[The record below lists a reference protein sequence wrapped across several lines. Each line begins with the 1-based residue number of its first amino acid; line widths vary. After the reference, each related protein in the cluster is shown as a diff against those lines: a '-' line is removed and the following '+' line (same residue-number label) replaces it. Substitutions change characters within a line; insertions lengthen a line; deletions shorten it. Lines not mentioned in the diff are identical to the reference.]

1 MTVFARLLL
10 CALLWLPPL
19 VGSAVGD
26 APQPPPRR
34 VLVLAS
40 FHRDLPAQ
48 RLFEQGLDEA
58 LRSAGPHQVFI
69 EYLDGARLAPAPAA
83 LAGAASTHAAPA
95 APAAP
100 AAAGSS
106 PAAAPTASAP
116 AVWPGTGWTAF
127 LQSKY
132 AAARIDVVV
141 AFLPLASEF
150 IVAQPQLLPR
160 ARRVHVEIAETRAA
174 FIRRADPQARIV
186 SPYVDYAPS
195 IAEALRLTGAR
206 RLVAIGESRDAAA
219 TMRLAMFRAA
229 VERDHAALPVEYWL
243 DRPLAELK
251 ARSAALPPGSVV
263 YFLLQFSDGAGRPMA
278 PVDVARELA
287 QHAPVPVVSQW
298 ESLIGSGVVGGYSLS
313 HVLLGREAARAALT
327 AAGDSR
333 AGVQAGAGE
342 AVTPASVM
350 RHVYDARQLRR
361 FGLDERALPPGSL
374 LMFHEPTLFERYRGQ
389 VLVLGGVFAGLLA
402 LLLLLA
408 ASNRARRRVL
418 TELAEERALLARRV
432 AERTAELDER
442 VAELAR
448 RNEDLTAMKAQLSLL
463 ANTDGLTRLANRR
476 HFDTVLDRELRRLQ
490 RHGGCL
496 SVVMLDVD
504 CFKAYN
510 DLRGHVAGDRC
521 LQAIAQLLMASARR
535 PTDTAARYGG
545 EEFAL
550 VLPDTP
556 AAGARQMAQQ
566 VLDDLDL
573 LAMPHPASSAG
584 PHVTMSA
591 GVVTVSGDQRLKPA
605 EVVTRADAA
614 LYRAKDA
621 GRHCVV
627 VASKFTEDCR
637 AGSAGAVR

>member
-1 MTVFARLLL
+1 MTGFARLLL
-10 CALLWLPPL
+10 FVLLWLPPL
-19 VGSAVGD
+19 VGAAAGD
-26 APQPPPRR
+26 EPLR

-58 LRSAGPHQVFI
+58 LRSGGPHQVFI
-69 EYLDGARLAPAPAA
+69 EYLDGARLAR
-83 LAGAASTHAAPA
+83 
-95 APAAP
+95 AP
-100 AAAGSS
+100 AAAAPVPAASGAYSA
-106 PAAAPTASAP
+106 AAAPASTAA
-116 AVWPGTGWTAF
+116 AWLGADWGAF
-127 LQSKY
+127 LQAKY
-132 AAARIDVVV
+132 AAAGIDVVV

-150 IVAQPQLLPR
+150 ITAQPRLLPR
-160 ARRVHVEIAETRAA
+160 ARRVHVEISEASAA
-174 FIRRADPQARIV
+174 SIRRADPLARIV

-195 IAEALRLTGAR
+195 IAEALRLTAAR

-229 VERDHAALPVEYWL
+229 VERHHSALPVEYWL

-251 ARSAALPPGSVV
+251 ARVAALPPGSVV

-287 QHAPVPVVSQW
+287 QHAPVPLASQW
-298 ESLIGSGVVGGYSLS
+298 ESLLGSGVVGGYSLS
-313 HVLLGREAARAALT
+313 HVLLGREAARAALA

-333 AGVQAGAGE
+333 AGVQAVAAAGV
-342 AVTPASVM
+342 APASVM

-361 FGLDERALPPGSL
+361 FGLDERALPPGSV

-389 VLVLGGVFAGLLA
+389 MLVLGAVFAGLLA

-442 VAELAR
+442 VGELGR
-448 RNEDLTAMKAQLSLL
+448 RNAELTAMKAQLSAQ
-463 ANTDGLTRLANRR
+463 ANTDGLTGLANRR

-496 SVVMLDVD
+496 SVAMMDVD

-556 AAGARQMAQQ
+556 APGARQMAQQ
-566 VLDDLDL
+566 LLDDLDV
-573 LAMPHPASSAG
+573 LAMPHPASSAA

-591 GVVTVSGDQRLKPA
+591 GIVTVSGDQRLTPA
-605 EVVTRADAA
+605 EVVAQADAA

-627 VASKFTEDCR
+627 MAPMPAVEHATGACG
-637 AGSAGAVR
+637 AG